1 MTHLAM
7 LEVDDKGN
15 NAMWGDHVT
24 DAEYAAA
31 PAIDE
36 A

>member
-7 LEVDDKGN
+7 LEVDD
-15 NAMWGDHVT
+15 NANSTTWGSHVT
-24 DAEYAAA
+24 EQEYAAA
-31 PAIDE
+31 PAG